1 MSDARQSGMQALSC
15 AEVEA
20 LAPELA
26 MGTLTGTERAGAL
39 VHLETC
45 GRCREMVDELAAT
58 ADVLLLLAPE
68 AEPPIGFE
76 SRTADRIA
84 LAAASTRSIAG
95 RGRFAGGMKRL
106 VAVAAVAFIVGAV
119 GAGSAAWWAA
129 DHRRSTPAAV
139 LVRTATV
146 DAVGGYT
153 CHAVAVG
160 SNPSWV
166 YVTIEQP
173 EQHDGPFVVQAVTDT
188 DSRPVG
194 TVNIENGRGSIGVP
208 MDVDLHELRSLRVLD
223 ADGQVRY
230 EATFTAPGDATA
242 PTSVAVGWT

>member
-1 MSDARQSGMQALSC
+1 MSESRRSGMQALSC

-26 MGTLTGTERAGAL
+26 MGTLTGTERAEAL
-39 VHLETC
+39 GHLETC

-58 ADVLLLLAPE
+58 ADALLLLAPE

-84 LAAASTRSIAG
+84 AAAAAASTRSIAG
-95 RGRFAGGMKRL
+95 RGRFAGGVRRI
-106 VAVAAVAFIVGAV
+106 VAIAAGAFIVGAI
-119 GAGSAAWWAA
+119 GAGRAAWWAA
-129 DHRRSTPAAV
+129 DHGRSTPAAAV

-146 DAVGGYT
+146 DDVSGYT

-160 SNPSWV
+160 TRPSWV

-173 EQHDGPFVVQAVTDT
+173 EQHDGSFVVKAVTNSDER
-188 DSRPVG
+188 SVG
-194 TVNIENGRGSIGVP
+194 TVEIQN
-208 MDVDLHELRSLRVLD
+208 
-223 ADGQVRY
+223 
-230 EATFTAPGDATA
+230 
-242 PTSVAVGWT
+242 